1 MAECNNRKQKAKD
14 GEEKR
19 AVEQLQKVTE
29 TKRDQLNEQIRRSE
43 MAIHK
48 CVRAEEIADNHRR
61 QLDSLK
67 NSNIELVTLQQQLSV
82 SSLKHKLLTSFTLE
96 IE

>member
-1 MAECNNRKQKAKD
+1 MNECNGRKQIAKD

-19 AVEQLQKVTE
+19 AIEQLQKVLE
-29 TKRDQLNEQIRRSE
+29 SKREHLTEQIRRAE
-43 MAIHK
+43 LAIHK

-67 NSNIELVTLQQQLSV
+67 NSNTELATLQQQVSV
-82 SSLKHKLLTSFTLE
+82 RLRSLNNLV
-96 IE
+96 